1 VTSVDGPRRRPP
13 RRNVRRGR
21 LLAALVAGVL
31 LFLLGI
37 AVGQVIEESGG
48 SGGSVTYERTITV
61 RPVPETVTVT
71 SP

>member
-1 VTSVDGPRRRPP
+1 V
-13 RRNVRRGR
+13 
-21 LLAALVAGVL
+21 AAGAV

-37 AVGQVIEESGG
+37 ALGQVIEENGG